1 MRARA
6 AAILAGACAA
16 VAVLTAPAPGAD
28 SFLRDLPALL
38 HEIAPEARRLAI
50 LWDPGVPEGEG
61 AFYSVWD
68 AARGQGLMP
77 SGVELAGVEGLDAA
91 LVEVQGQRAQ
101 LVIVVSGGLGEDG
114 LARLAAYATAH
125 ALPAASAQRAFTA
138 AGGLL
143 SLDSNGYLVV
153 NLSAARAL
161 GLTVPPDI
169 LQRAREVLP

>member
-6 AAILAGACAA
+6 AASLAGACAA
-16 VAVLTAPAPGAD
+16 VAMLTAPAPGAD
-28 SFLRDLPALL
+28 SSLRDLPALL
-38 HEIAPEARRLAI
+38 HQIAPAARRLAI

-61 AFYSVWD
+61 AFYTVWD
-68 AARGQGLMP
+68 AARGQGLNP
-77 SGVELAGVEGLDAA
+77 SGVALAGVEGLDAA
-91 LVEVQGQRAQ
+91 LVEVEGQRAEF
-101 LVIVVSGGLGEDG
+101 LILVSGGLGEDG
-114 LARLAAYATAH
+114 LTRLAAFATAH

-143 SLDSNGYLVV
+143 SLGSDGYLVV